1 MSQRKKNVLLSIAAL
16 AFGCL
21 LYVVFRPHT
30 YIGVALGRWEWVNT
44 IRQICSIYA
53 SDLCKFYLPDFLWG
67 VSLGSG
73 LIAAHDP
80 GKKGVVTGAAIAFVC
95 GVAWEFLQY
104 LKVIDGTA
112 DMHDIIMYTLAS
124 VLCIFINLK
133 EKRK

>member
-1 MSQRKKNVLLSIAAL
+1 MSFRKKNVLLSLAAL

-21 LYVVFRPHT
+21 LYVIFRPHT
-30 YIGVALGRWEWVNT
+30 YIGVAFGRWEWVNT
-44 IRQICSIYA
+44 IRQKCSIYA

-67 VSLGSG
+67 FSLGCG

-80 GKKGVVTGAAIAFVC
+80 GKKGVVTGAVIAFAC
-95 GVAWEFLQY
+95 GVAWEFLQH

-112 DMHDIIMYTLAS
+112 DIHDIIMYVLAS